1 MKLGFLS
8 YKNDFRAPIHPES
21 IQKYNSNL
29 FLDEGIFENLNYIF
43 PNEENVTKI
52 KNLNELDIVA
62 CVDFIEES
70 KLRELKDGAVLI
82 GLFDYEKIEE
92 IKKLRP
98 EIKVLSFFKL
108 PRISRAQNL
117 DALSSQANLLGYA
130 SVLRAANA
138 TANVIPMMT
147 TAAGNI
153 QPSKVLILGVGVAG
167 LQAIATA
174 KRLGARVWAFDIRS
188 EAKDQVESLGAKFV
202 EASAVK
208 QESVY
213 AQEVSVEE
221 NQKIQEA
228 LKNQILQSDIVL
240 TFAQIPGKKAPVLI
254 EKSTVENMKKNS
266 VIIDLAAGSGGNC
279 EGTKVNEVVEI
290 NGVKIVGETDIL
302 KNVKHAA
309 TKLYSENVRN
319 LIELYLENSND
330 EIFVEMSS

>member
-52 KNLNELDIVA
+52 KNINELDIVA

-70 KLRELKDGAVLI
+70 KLKQLKDGAVLI
-82 GLFDYEKIEE
+82 GLFDFEKIEE
-92 IKKLRP
+92 IKNLRP

-208 QESVY
+208 QETVY
-213 AQEVSVEE
+213 AQEVSDEE

-266 VIIDLAAGSGGNC
+266 VIVDLAAGSGGNC